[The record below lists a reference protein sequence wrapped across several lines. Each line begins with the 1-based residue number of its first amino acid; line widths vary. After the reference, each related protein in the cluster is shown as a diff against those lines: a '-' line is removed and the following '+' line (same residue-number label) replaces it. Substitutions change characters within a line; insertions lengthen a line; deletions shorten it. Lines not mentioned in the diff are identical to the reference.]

1 MLNNNNVY
9 MYRLN
14 SPDYETL
21 NAESSDVSGFL
32 LAQLEEIV
40 APGDKVVIKPNWVKE
55 SHLYRPNDWE
65 YVITHPAV
73 IKLVLDKVIQILNG
87 KGEIYIIEAPQ
98 TDSDYEEIIRRIRF
112 KELID
117 ELQKKT
123 TVKISYFDLRE
134 EQWFYKQGIIVGRK
148 RLAGDPNGYVEINLK
163 NDSEFYGKTNE
174 NYYGADYDME
184 ETRQYH
190 NEHDNIYVISKTVLN
205 ADVFINIPK
214 LKTHKLAGI
223 TCCLKNLVGACVIK
237 NSIPHHTLGT
247 PTNGGD
253 KFPFESSKN
262 NGEDNLKNLALKLL
276 KWKNPII
283 NYPFIVLKKIAGCF
297 FGSPQSDVIRNGAW
311 YGNDTIWRAI
321 LDLNKILFYAD
332 KNGKMCVT
340 PQRKYFAVVDGVIA
354 GEGKGPMAP
363 DPKPVGILLSG
374 TNPVYIDTVAATL
387 MGFDFIKIPT
397 LCKAYTLRNFN
408 LCTCSSDTIKIKD
421 NQLNTQSLVDI
432 TALGRIN
439 IFQPHP
445 GWRNHI
451 EL

>member
-1 MLNNNNVY
+1 MINNNVY

-14 SPDYETL
+14 TPDYDSL
-21 NAESSDVSGFL
+21 CAESANVSSFL
-32 LAQLEEIV
+32 LSQLDEIIT
-40 APGDKVVIKPNWVKE
+40 PGDKVVIKPNWVKE

-73 IKLVLDKVIQILNG
+73 IKLVLDKVIQILAGN
-87 KGEIYIIEAPQ
+87 GEIYIIEAPQ
-98 TDSDYEEIIRRIRF
+98 TDSDYEEIIRRIGF

-134 EQWFYKQGIIVGRK
+134 EQWFYKQGIIVGK
-148 RLAGDPNGYVEINLK
+148 KSLAGDPNGYVEINLK

-184 ETRQYH
+184 ETRRYH
-190 NEHDNIYVISKTVLN
+190 NERDNIYVISKTVLN

-237 NSIPHHTLGT
+237 NSIPHHTIGT

-253 KFPFESSKN
+253 KFPFENSKN
-262 NGEDNLKNLALKLL
+262 RKENNLKALALKLL
-276 KWKNPII
+276 KWKKPLI
-283 NYPFIVLKKIAGCF
+283 NYPFIIVKKIAGYF
-297 FGSPQSDVIRNGAW
+297 LGTPESNVIRNGAW

-332 KNGKMCVT
+332 KNGKMCKT
-340 PQRKYFAVVDGVIA
+340 PQRKYFALVDGVIG

-374 TNPVYIDTVAATL
+374 VNPVYIDTVAATL
-387 MGFDFIKIPT
+387 MGFNYKAIPT
-397 LCKAYTLRNFN
+397 VFKAYDINHYPLITLKAKDIVINN
-408 LCTCSSDTIKIKD
+408 DGVSSNISELKIE
-421 NQLNTQSLVDI
+421 NTMKFK
-432 TALGRIN
+432 A
-439 IFQPHP
+439 HP
-445 GWRNHI
+445 GWLKHI

>member
-1 MLNNNNVY
+1 MINNNVY

-14 SPDYETL
+14 TPDYDSL
-21 NAESSDVSGFL
+21 CAESADVSSFL
-32 LAQLEEIV
+32 LSQLDEIIT
-40 APGDKVVIKPNWVKE
+40 PGDKVVIKPNWVKE

-73 IKLVLDKVIQILNG
+73 IKLVLDKVIQILAGN
-87 KGEIYIIEAPQ
+87 GEIYIIEAPQ
-98 TDSDYEEIIRRIRF
+98 TDSDYEEIIRRIGF

-134 EQWFYKQGIIVGRK
+134 EQWFYKQGIIVGK
-148 RLAGDPNGYVEINLK
+148 KSLAGDPNGYVEINLK

-184 ETRQYH
+184 ETRRYH
-190 NEHDNIYVISKTVLN
+190 NERDNIYVISKTVLN

-237 NSIPHHTLGT
+237 NSIPHHTIGT

-253 KFPFESSKN
+253 KFPFENSKN
-262 NGEDNLKNLALKLL
+262 RKENNLKALALKLL
-276 KWKNPII
+276 KWKKPLI
-283 NYPFIVLKKIAGCF
+283 NYPFIIVKKIAGYF
-297 FGSPQSDVIRNGAW
+297 LGTPESNVIRNGAW

-332 KNGKMCVT
+332 KNGKMCKT
-340 PQRKYFAVVDGVIA
+340 PQRKYFALVDGVIG

-374 TNPVYIDTVAATL
+374 VNPVYIDTVAATL
-387 MGFDFIKIPT
+387 MGFNYKAIPT
-397 LCKAYTLRNFN
+397 VFKAYDINHYPLITLKAKDIVINN
-408 LCTCSSDTIKIKD
+408 DGVSSNISELKIE
-421 NQLNTQSLVDI
+421 NTMKFK
-432 TALGRIN
+432 A
-439 IFQPHP
+439 HP
-445 GWRNHI
+445 GWLKHI

>member
-1 MLNNNNVY
+1 

-14 SPDYETL
+14 TPDYDSL
-21 NAESSDVSGFL
+21 CAESANVSSFL
-32 LAQLEEIV
+32 LSQLDEIIT
-40 APGDKVVIKPNWVKE
+40 PGDKVVIKPNWVKE

-73 IKLVLDKVIQILNG
+73 IKLVLDKVIQILAGN
-87 KGEIYIIEAPQ
+87 GEIYIIEAPQ
-98 TDSDYEEIIRRIRF
+98 TDSDYEEIIRRIGF

-134 EQWFYKQGIIVGRK
+134 EQWFYKQGIIVGK
-148 RLAGDPNGYVEINLK
+148 KSLAGDPNGYVEINLK

-184 ETRQYH
+184 ETRRYH
-190 NEHDNIYVISKTVLN
+190 NERDNIYVISKTVLN

-237 NSIPHHTLGT
+237 NSIPHHTIGT

-253 KFPFESSKN
+253 KFPFENSKN
-262 NGEDNLKNLALKLL
+262 RKENNLKALALKLL
-276 KWKNPII
+276 KWKKPLI
-283 NYPFIVLKKIAGCF
+283 NYPFIIVKKIAGYF
-297 FGSPQSDVIRNGAW
+297 LGTPESNVIRNGAW

-332 KNGKMCVT
+332 KNGKMCKT
-340 PQRKYFAVVDGVIA
+340 PQRKYFALVDGVIG

-374 TNPVYIDTVAATL
+374 VNPVYIDTVAATL
-387 MGFDFIKIPT
+387 MGFNYKAIPT
-397 LCKAYTLRNFN
+397 VFKAYDINHYPLITLKAKDIVINN
-408 LCTCSSDTIKIKD
+408 DGVSSNISELKIE
-421 NQLNTQSLVDI
+421 NTMKFK
-432 TALGRIN
+432 A
-439 IFQPHP
+439 HP
-445 GWRNHI
+445 GWLKHI